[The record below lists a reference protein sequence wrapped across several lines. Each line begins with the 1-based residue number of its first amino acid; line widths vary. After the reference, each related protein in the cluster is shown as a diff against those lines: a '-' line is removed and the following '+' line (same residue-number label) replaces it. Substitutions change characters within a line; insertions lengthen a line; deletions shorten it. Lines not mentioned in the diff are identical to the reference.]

1 MSTRLYKFES
11 TKTDATVREMY
22 LHDDLTTLESIT
34 EPDIIVITEL
44 NELYKII
51 NLLSAYM
58 TKYSLDEIDFSRI

>member
-11 TKTDATVREMY
+11 IKTDVTIREMY

-34 EPDIIVITEL
+34 EPNVLVITEL

-58 TKYSLDEIDFSRI
+58 TKYSLDTMEFSRL